1 MFDDDDLA
9 GAFDGEH
16 FAWVRFLAPLDLAP
30 EAFLSLWRYALA
42 EEQRARSVLKTALD
56 LKR

>member
-1 MFDDDDLA
+1 
-9 GAFDGEH
+9 
-16 FAWVRFLAPLDLAP
+16 VRFLAPLDLAP